1 MFFFYF
7 DVWNKLSLKNIWKFK
22 VFRSHFGFNP
32 FYKEL
37 LLGPDFFTSE
47 LQIYM
52 AKMLLVCSERWCIG
66 FLVFAHSVISNC
78 VVHISCTYFLVLI
91 NNIVVCLCTFS
102 LFSALCILIVGGFL
116 KIFFGSTSLEL
127 VLSIGGAF
135 LFSLFIIYDT
145 QVWSW
150 SLLKCYLASKVNQR

>member
-1 MFFFYF
+1 MFETSYHSKMFGNSKFLDPILGLILF
-7 DVWNKLSLKNIWKFK
+7 TKNCCQVLIFSP
-22 VFRSHFGFNP
+22 VNR
-32 FYKEL
+32 
-37 LLGPDFFTSE
+37 E
-47 LQIYM
+47 LQTYM

-66 FLVFAHSVISNC
+66 FLVFAQSVISNC

-91 NNIVVCLCTFS
+91 NNNVVCVCSFS

-145 QVWSW
+145 QV
-150 SLLKCYLASKVNQR
+150 